1 MLRPPSLNT
10 QIFVLVQI
18 VPFKG
23 ATTAT
28 APSIPFPTPPISS
41 PVGSF
46 PKRWWNPEI
55 GLTNEPTVLECT
67 YPFDLAC
74 LPLPYLVGGDGSIT
88 SPGLPDFDD
97 ENWEEH
103 LIICPAPS
111 STTSTT
117 STSTTKATTTTST
130 AEQATESPVKQG
142 NPVDNKVDCYKKG
155 EKTEHVRMESAAS
168 SFCKSISKSSLKG
181 RMIKSNEY
189 PFAYNGGFGTV
200 TIRISLEILKESCE
214 FVYDEKTCMKYLSV
228 PTDSCDCGG
237 INDKH
242 GGTVSNNCLE
252 WKIDPELSG

>member
-1 MLRPPSLNT
+1 
-10 QIFVLVQI
+10 
-18 VPFKG
+18 
-23 ATTAT
+23 
-28 APSIPFPTPPISS
+28 
-41 PVGSF
+41 
-46 PKRWWNPEI
+46 
-55 GLTNEPTVLECT
+55 
-67 YPFDLAC
+67 
-74 LPLPYLVGGDGSIT
+74 
-88 SPGLPDFDD
+88 
-97 ENWEEH
+97 
-103 LIICPAPS
+103 
-111 STTSTT
+111 
-117 STSTTKATTTTST
+117 
-130 AEQATESPVKQG
+130 
-142 NPVDNKVDCYKKG
+142 
-155 EKTEHVRMESAAS
+155 MESAAS